1 MHMESYR
8 IMLFLH
14 VAAVILTLGAT
25 FAFPFL
31 QAFAE
36 GKGVG
41 PTRFV
46 MQFLVRIERI
56 LVIPGSVLLI
66 LCGVGLIFDDATGY
80 KDDFPTW
87 LSIAIP
93 LFLIVIVVDLFI
105 QQRQVKSAIAALEGV
120 PESTVL
126 PAAYTAIG
134 KRIQM
139 VGGLEGLAVVVIIF
153 LMTYKPGQ

>member
-1 MHMESYR
+1 MESYR

-14 VAAVILTLGAT
+14 VAAVILTIGAT

-46 MQFLVRIERI
+46 MQFLVRIEKI

-66 LCGVGLIFDDATGY
+66 LFGVGLIFDEATNY

-93 LFLIVIVVDLFI
+93 LFLIVILVDLFV
-105 QQRQVKSAIAALEGV
+105 QQRQVKDAIRSLEGL
-120 PESTVL
+120 PDSAVL
-126 PAAYTAIG
+126 PAAYTAVG
-134 KRIQM
+134 KKIQM
-139 VGGLEGLAVVVIIF
+139 VGGLEGLAIVVVIF
-153 LMTYKPGQ
+153 LMTYKPGG

>member
-1 MHMESYR
+1 MSLESYR

-14 VAAVILTLGAT
+14 VAAVILTIGAT

-46 MQFLVRIERI
+46 MQFLVRIEKM

-66 LCGVGLIFDDATGY
+66 LVGVGLIFDDGTGY

-87 LSIAIP
+87 LSISIP
-93 LFLIVIVVDLFI
+93 LFLIVILVDLFV
-105 QQRQVKSAIAALEGV
+105 QQRQVKRAIKSLEGL
-120 PESTVL
+120 PDSAAL
-126 PAAYTAIG
+126 PAAYTAVG
-134 KRIQM
+134 KKSSWS
-139 VGGLEGLAVVVIIF
+139 AVW
-153 LMTYKPGQ
+153 KAWQSSSSPSS